1 MGKMMTITTTTMT
14 MTITTMMMVRGEGL
28 NMDGKSGVL
37 FWIFCFCQAKMFVF
51 FLFFFADVL
60 PRRVGPSGIEAVLVV
75 EDVSIPSDFFLS
87 DCFFYHSL
95 ISMTA

>member
-1 MGKMMTITTTTMT
+1 MTITTTTTT

-37 FWIFCFCQAKMFVF
+37 FWIFLFLPGKDVC

-60 PRRVGPSGIEAVLVV
+60 PRRVGLSGIGAVLVV

-87 DCFFYHSL
+87 DLFFLSF
-95 ISMTA
+95 SMTA